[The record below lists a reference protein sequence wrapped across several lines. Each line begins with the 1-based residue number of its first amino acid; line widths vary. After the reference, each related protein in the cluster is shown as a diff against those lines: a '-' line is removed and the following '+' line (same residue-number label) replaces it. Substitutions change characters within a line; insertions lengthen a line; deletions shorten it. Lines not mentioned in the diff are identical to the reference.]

1 MSARGS
7 YLSADPAALIF
18 IPSPLSDS
26 HCSTKPL
33 EEQTGEKNRD
43 GFAPVVKAGYNDSPG
58 WTPPNLEQEEKNM
71 HILVTGGAGYIG
83 SVVVEELIGQGD
95 RVTVF
100 DNLSQGHRAAVHP
113 RAEFV
118 LGDLA
123 DAEALEML
131 FAEQDFEAVMHFASF
146 TLVGE
151 SMQQPFKYIGDN
163 VTNGLNLLRIMAE
176 HSVRRFILSSTANLF
191 DQPERM
197 PITEEER
204 IIAGSPYGESKFILE
219 RILHWLDHIHGLRY
233 AALRYFN
240 AAGATAERGED
251 HHPETHLIPLV
262 LQVAL
267 GQRDHISV
275 FGNDYPTRDGTCVR
289 DYIHVVDLAQA
300 HILALRALDGGSRT
314 YNLGNGQ
321 GYTVREVIEAARQ
334 VTGHPIP
341 AVDGPRRPGD
351 PPELVAGSE
360 KIRRELG
367 WQPRS
372 PDLRDIVQSA
382 WDWHRAHPNGYPE

>member
-1 MSARGS
+1 MR
-7 YLSADPAALIF
+7 
-18 IPSPLSDS
+18 
-26 HCSTKPL
+26 
-33 EEQTGEKNRD
+33 
-43 GFAPVVKAGYNDSPG
+43 V
-58 WTPPNLEQEEKNM
+58 
-71 HILVTGGAGYIG
+71 LVTGGAGYIG
-83 SVVVEELIGQGD
+83 SVVVEELIRQGD
-95 RVTVF
+95 HVTVF

-113 RAEFV
+113 QAEFV

-123 DAEALEML
+123 DAKALEML
-131 FAEQDFEAVMHFASF
+131 FGERDFEAVMHFASF

-151 SMQQPFKYIGDN
+151 SMQHPFKYVGDN
-163 VTNGLNLLRIMAE
+163 VTNGLNLLRSMVE
-176 HSVRRFILSSTANLF
+176 YGVRRFILSSTANLF

-204 IIAGSPYGESKFILE
+204 IVPGSPYGESKFILE
-219 RILHWLDHIHGLRY
+219 RILHWLDRIHGLRY

-251 HHPETHLIPLV
+251 HDPETHLIPLV

-275 FGNDYPTRDGTCVR
+275 FGNDYATRDGTCVR

-300 HILALRALDGGSRT
+300 HILALRALESGSRT

-321 GYTVREVIEAARQ
+321 GYTVREVIETAWQ
-334 VTGHPIP
+334 VTGHSIP

-351 PPELVAGSE
+351 PPELVAGSD

-367 WQPRS
+367 WQPHY
-372 PDLRDIVQSA
+372 PGLRDIVQSA
-382 WDWHRAHPNGYPE
+382 WDWHRAHPNGYVD